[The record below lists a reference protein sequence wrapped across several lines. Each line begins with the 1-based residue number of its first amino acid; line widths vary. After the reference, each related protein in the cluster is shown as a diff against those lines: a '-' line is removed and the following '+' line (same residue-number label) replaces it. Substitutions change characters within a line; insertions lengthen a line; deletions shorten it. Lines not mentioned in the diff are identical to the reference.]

1 MTIGDGSRRAMM
13 VSEGILPNCGGR
25 RSETVGS
32 RRISAGLSTQVVE
45 LS

>member
-1 MTIGDGSRRAMM
+1 MTIGDDSRRAMI
-13 VSEGILPNCGGR
+13 VFEGISPNCEGR
-25 RSETVGS
+25 HSDTVGS